1 MSKRIISLIIVYQL
15 VFFLPFVCLAF
26 LKFVLAHKPK
36 KFWRLLDLLPKDL
49 LKAQKNLYIYLCN
62 STSRKKN
69 RQTCLVARFPLQ
81 IVTVIL
87 PSLGIFPVTNAALL
101 SFFFL
106 ILVNSFF
113 KTFTSP
119 CFNSRLNVPVNCFE
133 VHFCCYYCFF

>member
-1 MSKRIISLIIVYQL
+1 MSRRNFD
-15 VFFLPFVCLAF
+15 VF
-26 LKFVLAHKPK
+26 
-36 KFWRLLDLLPKDL
+36 WIYYRKDL

-133 VHFCCYYCFF
+133 VHFCCYYCFFKIFFKGIFQVPQNYFVLILLENICC